1 LVIDIY
7 KYIFIFKNQILKK
20 KFLFHYFYIA
30 YFLLLYQ
37 KYLEFPFFIGHSK
50 HEGVVCNACKQTPII
65 GHRWKCMS
73 CPGNEVSSDSSVD
86 LCFMCYHSD
95 KHNVRH
101 RFILIQQPVP
111 KELLKD
117 PRGLGENPIILDQ
130 RKKSKKITL
139 RGIFPGSRVVR
150 GVDWQWDDQDGGSV
164 NQRGLN
170 NAVSPTN
177 VKRGKVCE
185 IQDWSA
191 TTGSVRSAA
200 YVQWDI
206 NGNTAGCVKNLYRVG
221 FEGMVCNF
229 LVNEIT

>member
-1 LVIDIY
+1 M
-7 KYIFIFKNQILKK
+7 N
-20 KFLFHYFYIA
+20 
-30 YFLLLYQ
+30 
-37 KYLEFPFFIGHSK
+37 
-50 HEGVVCNACKQTPII
+50 
-65 GHRWKCMS
+65 

-95 KHNVRH
+95 KHNIRH

-170 NAVSPTN
+170 NAVSQAI

-191 TTGSVRSAA
+191 MTGSVRSAA

-229 LVNEIT
+229 SVNEIKSYCIFFVN

>member
-1 LVIDIY
+1 M
-7 KYIFIFKNQILKK
+7 
-20 KFLFHYFYIA
+20 
-30 YFLLLYQ
+30 LYQ
-37 KYLEFPFFIGHSK
+37 KYIHCLNFLLFIGHTK
-50 HEGVVCNACKQTPII
+50 HEGVVCNSCKQTPII
-65 GHRWKCMS
+65 GHRWKCMN

-86 LCFMCYHSD
+86 LCFMCYHGD

-101 RFILIQQPVP
+101 RFILIQNPIP

-117 PRGLGENPIILDQ
+117 PRSLGENPVVLDQ

-164 NQRGLN
+164 SQKGLN
-170 NAVSPTN
+170 NAVSQT
-177 VKRGKVCE
+177 VIKRGKVCE

-191 TTGSVRSAA
+191 MTGSVRSAA

-221 FEGMVCNF
+221 FEGMVCNVF
-229 LVNEIT
+229 VNELTANCIYFVNNILIHS